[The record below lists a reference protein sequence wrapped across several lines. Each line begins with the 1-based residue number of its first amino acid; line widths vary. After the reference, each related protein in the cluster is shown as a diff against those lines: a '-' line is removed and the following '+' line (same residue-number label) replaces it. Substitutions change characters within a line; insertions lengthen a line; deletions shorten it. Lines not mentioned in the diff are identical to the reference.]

1 MLNIGIDVALG
12 EGGGRKGVRVE
23 NVTPDGGASIRHLQG
38 EVESYREPIKEL
50 WDRVHSLEEPSCRGG
65 RMSRHEEVEKLL
77 ADVESRLEALR
88 ESALEEIRQ
97 EQQRAE
103 ANVRRY
109 DEAVRELLDVE
120 AEISRLSAERE
131 QLAYKTYQAW
141 LDTDHDVTAR
151 LRASF
156 RNVRS
161 ILEGLQK
168 RRTSLKGE
176 LYRLS
181 PRGQDHR
188 DAAIEQLGSAASV
201 ASSARAE
208 LEELRDRLTQA
219 LDAMV
224 QPIADRHDALR
235 GRVEQLDRERA
246 WEESPVERAGVRV

>member
-1 MLNIGIDVALG
+1 VSKDVALG

-23 NVTPDGGASIRHLQG
+23 NVTPDGKPRIFHLQG
-38 EVESYREPIKEL
+38 EVESYQEL
-50 WDRVHSLEEPSCRGG
+50 IEELRNRVHSLEEPSCRGG
-65 RMSRHEEVEKLL
+65 RMSRHGEIEKLL
-77 ADVESRLEALR
+77 ADVEPRLEALR
-88 ESALEEIRQ
+88 EAALEEIRQ
-97 EQQRAE
+97 DQQRAE

-131 QLAYKTYQAW
+131 QLAFKTYQAW
-141 LDTDHDVTAR
+141 LDSDRDVTAR

-156 RNVRS
+156 RDLRS
-161 ILEGLQK
+161 IIEGLQK
-168 RRTSLKGE
+168 RRASLKGE
-176 LYRLS
+176 IYRLS

-188 DAAIEQLGSAASV
+188 DAAIEQLGSTSGV

-224 QPIADRHDALR
+224 RPVADRHDALR
-235 GRVEQLDRERA
+235 GTVEQLDRDRG
-246 WEESPVERAGVRV
+246 WEESPVEREGVRV

>member
-1 MLNIGIDVALG
+1 
-12 EGGGRKGVRVE
+12 VE
-23 NVTPDGGASIRHLQG
+23 NVTPDGGPSALHLQG
-38 EVESYREPIKEL
+38 EAESYWEL
-50 WDRVHSLEEPSCRGG
+50 IEELHDRAHSLEEPSCRGG
-65 RMSRHEEVEKLL
+65 RMSRHEEIEKLL
-77 ADVESRLEALR
+77 ADVEPRLEALR
-88 ESALEEIRQ
+88 QSALEEIRQ

-131 QLAYKTYQAW
+131 QLAFKTYQAW
-141 LDTDHDVTAR
+141 LDSNRDVTVR

-156 RNVRS
+156 RNLRS
-161 ILEGLQK
+161 IIEGLQT
-168 RRTSLKGE
+168 RRTSLRGE

-188 DAAIEQLGSAASV
+188 YAAIEQLGSAAGV
-201 ASSARAE
+201 ASSTRAE

-224 QPIADRHDALR
+224 QPVADRHDALK
-235 GRVEQLDRERA
+235 GTVEQLGRDRA
-246 WEESPVERAGVRV
+246 WEKSPLEIEGVRV

>member
-1 MLNIGIDVALG
+1 
-12 EGGGRKGVRVE
+12 VE
-23 NVTPDGGASIRHLQG
+23 NVTPDGGPSALHLQG
-38 EVESYREPIKEL
+38 EADSYWEL
-50 WDRVHSLEEPSCRGG
+50 IEELHDRAHSLEEPNCRGG
-65 RMSRHEEVEKLL
+65 RMSRHEEIEKLL
-77 ADVESRLEALR
+77 ADVEPRLEALR
-88 ESALEEIRQ
+88 QSALEEIRQ

-131 QLAYKTYQAW
+131 QLAFKTYQAW
-141 LDTDHDVTAR
+141 LDSNRDVTVR

-156 RNVRS
+156 RNLRS
-161 ILEGLQK
+161 IIEGLQT
-168 RRTSLKGE
+168 RRTSLRGE

-188 DAAIEQLGSAASV
+188 YAAIEQLGSAAGV
-201 ASSARAE
+201 ASSTRAE

-224 QPIADRHDALR
+224 QPVADRHDALK
-235 GRVEQLDRERA
+235 GTVEQLGRDRG
-246 WEESPVERAGVRV
+246 WEKSPLEIEGVRV

>member
-1 MLNIGIDVALG
+1 
-12 EGGGRKGVRVE
+12 
-23 NVTPDGGASIRHLQG
+23 
-38 EVESYREPIKEL
+38 
-50 WDRVHSLEEPSCRGG
+50 
-65 RMSRHEEVEKLL
+65 MSRHEEIEKLL
-77 ADVESRLEALR
+77 ADVEPRLEALR

-131 QLAYKTYQAW
+131 QLAFKTYQAW
-141 LDTDHDVTAR
+141 LDSNRDVTVR

-156 RNVRS
+156 RNLRS
-161 ILEGLQK
+161 IIEGLQT
-168 RRTSLKGE
+168 RRTSLRGE

-188 DAAIEQLGSAASV
+188 YAAIEQLGSAAGV
-201 ASSARAE
+201 ASSTRAE

-224 QPIADRHDALR
+224 QPVADRHDALK
-235 GRVEQLDRERA
+235 GTVEQHGRDRA
-246 WEESPVERAGVRV
+246 WEKSPLEIEGVRV